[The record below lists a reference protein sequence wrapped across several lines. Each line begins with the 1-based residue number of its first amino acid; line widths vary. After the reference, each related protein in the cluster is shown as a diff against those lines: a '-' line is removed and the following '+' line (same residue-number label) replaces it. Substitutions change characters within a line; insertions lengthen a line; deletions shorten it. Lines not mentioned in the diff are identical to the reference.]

1 MTAAL
6 IIMKHQI
13 GRSFKQFLGLS
24 LGRAAEHLVLSK
36 LLREYREVYCPEED
50 NNGVDLI
57 VRTKQSAQSALA
69 DYIAHEMTKTHV
81 KETQDFINGILA
93 VSADYPN
100 QQVVQQAA
108 SFEFQELQI
117 KSVTDR
123 GLFAGITIK
132 PRYNYWFIF
141 YNWEKGLMWLINSM
155 DIVNFAANNAGLSK
169 SDSKYIYASQNQ
181 TGENIHSWT
190 INLTVTKRN
199 PIKSKAFIITD
210 FNRLP

>member
-1 MTAAL
+1 MN
-6 IIMKHQI
+6 HQI
-13 GRSFKQFLGLS
+13 NRSFKQFLGLS
-24 LGRAAEHLVLSK
+24 LGRATEHLVLSK
-36 LLREYREVYCPEED
+36 LLREYREVFCPEED

-69 DYIAHEMTKTHV
+69 EYIAAEMKKGHV
-81 KETQDFINGILA
+81 KETSDFINDMLA

-108 SFEFQELQI
+108 KFEFQELQI
-117 KSVTDR
+117 KSATNDS
-123 GLFAGITIK
+123 LFAGFTIK

-141 YNWEKGLMWLINSM
+141 YNWEKELMWLINSM

-169 SDSKYIYASQNQ
+169 SDSKYIYASQSK